1 EHHRVGR
8 GGGIEQQGG
17 QALGFPDQGV
27 VLLGVVD
34 EQGVQGVGTVGLD
47 HWVFSSNKVLG
58 GVATGVG
65 HSVAGQEAVFVEV
78 VDDGLNLLLQGHVG
92 GLEVNLGVGRRIV
105 GVVDAGE
112 ILDLAG
118 PGFFV
123 QPLGVAL
130 LGLLDGAVDVDLD
143 KGHAG
148 FLVQLA
154 HVVAVGPVGADKA
167 GQ

>member
-1 EHHRVGR
+1 CPGEVAQRHGPEEAVGGVHVPGHGQGVGLVHVAGEGVEVAGAEHHRVGR

-78 VDDGLNLLLQGHVG
+78 VEDGLNLLL
-92 GLEVNLGVGRRIV
+92 
-105 GVVDAGE
+105 
-112 ILDLAG
+112 
-118 PGFFV
+118 
-123 QPLGVAL
+123 
-130 LGLLDGAVDVDLD
+130 
-143 KGHAG
+143 
-148 FLVQLA
+148 
-154 HVVAVGPVGADKA
+154 
-167 GQ
+167 